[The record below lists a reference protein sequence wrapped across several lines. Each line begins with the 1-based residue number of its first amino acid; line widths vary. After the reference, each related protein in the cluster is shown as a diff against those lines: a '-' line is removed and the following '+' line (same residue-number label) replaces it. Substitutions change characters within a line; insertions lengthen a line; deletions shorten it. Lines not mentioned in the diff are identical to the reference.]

1 MATHAKPSEATRRVS
16 VGSVPLGGGAPVVV
30 QSMLNAPATDVAA
43 NLVQIDA
50 LAQAGCEIVRM
61 AIPHRSSLDVFQAV
75 CERSPLPVVADIH
88 FDARI
93 AVEAAKRG
101 AAKLRINPG
110 NIGGLAKTDAVLDA
124 AGEAGIPIRIGVNA
138 GSLDNELAARD
149 DLSQSEKLAR
159 SAADYVR
166 YCEGRGFHDL
176 VVSAKAHDAMTT
188 VRTYR
193 LLSKELP
200 HVPLHI
206 GVTEAGTTFQGAIKS
221 ACGLGIL
228 LEEGIGDTLRI
239 SLTDDPVQEIRAC
252 WTLLSALDLR
262 RRAPELISCPTC
274 GRCQVDLIGLAR
286 EVEGRI
292 ANLDKP
298 LKVAVM
304 GCVVNGPGEAADADI
319 GVACGVGSGVVFSK
333 GNVVRKVEES
343 AIVDALMEEIGSYD
357 EREYHAHE
365 PAVRAHAQGGS
376 RRRGDRQPQAAF
388 ARGLHPQTASG
399 VYTFL
404 PLGKRVLAKVENIV
418 REEMDGIGAQ
428 EIMMPRCSPAS
439 CGTRAA
445 AGTTTAPSSCA
456 SSTVTTASSASG
468 PPTRSSS
475 PPSCATS
482 CAPTR
487 SCRCRCT
494 RSR

>member
-176 VVSAKAHDAMTT
+176 VVSAKAHDVMT
-188 VRTYR
+188 
-193 LLSKELP
+193 
-200 HVPLHI
+200 
-206 GVTEAGTTFQGAIKS
+206 
-221 ACGLGIL
+221 
-228 LEEGIGDTLRI
+228 
-239 SLTDDPVQEIRAC
+239 
-252 WTLLSALDLR
+252 
-262 RRAPELISCPTC
+262 
-274 GRCQVDLIGLAR
+274 
-286 EVEGRI
+286 
-292 ANLDKP
+292 
-298 LKVAVM
+298 
-304 GCVVNGPGEAADADI
+304 
-319 GVACGVGSGVVFSK
+319 
-333 GNVVRKVEES
+333 
-343 AIVDALMEEIGSYD
+343 
-357 EREYHAHE
+357 
-365 PAVRAHAQGGS
+365 
-376 RRRGDRQPQAAF
+376 
-388 ARGLHPQTASG
+388 
-399 VYTFL
+399 
-404 PLGKRVLAKVENIV
+404 
-418 REEMDGIGAQ
+418 
-428 EIMMPRCSPAS
+428 
-439 CGTRAA
+439 
-445 AGTTTAPSSCA
+445 
-456 SSTVTTASSASG
+456 
-468 PPTRSSS
+468 
-475 PPSCATS
+475 
-482 CAPTR
+482 
-487 SCRCRCT
+487 
-494 RSR
+494 